1 MVSFCYYDN
10 SAVIATLII
19 TNVHLYLIQLWWQ
32 FFLIFVY
39 QYGDVVF
46 YTFWGVI
53 DPEKLSSHL
62 NAIIIFLILEILVAN
77 FTLKTKIIF
86 HPWHHLSSL

>member
-1 MVSFCYYDN
+1 MSLQ
-10 SAVIATLII
+10 LII

-86 HPWHHLSSL
+86 HPWHHLSSLYKLPVILNISE